1 MKLKQLIDISETK
14 WVDGFEKSLSEKKA
28 AKGSAILSGL
38 RGNYSEDKI
47 QEAVYGESNQK
58 IKRAFQQQLSDLY
71 KQYLFF
77 LSIHHRHYP
86 HELLGRVS
94 RLIQQGKETEFY
106 ADSDILERT
115 FSDTENFEARVPL
128 HQLLRDHYGAKLTKK
143 PLYWEQIKKLKRA
156 NDTLQKL
163 YTLEQYFN
171 DHDLIRRKKATSKNE
186 LKPADH
192 YLFFEQHF
200 NDETS
205 DRIKLKARLFWL
217 RFTKTN
223 NFHGLTDEP
232 ARKRISE
239 IEKLLTKKPFLHFAN
254 PEALHHYVLIYRVYT
269 AVDTLSPKQFR
280 AIFNEYYAT
289 FDGNRL
295 LELYPRIYQSL
306 ITTQARYYTVRA
318 GFQFMD
324 DPKPLEKETE
334 KGLEE
339 VIEKMQL
346 VRTKGSFEDENHRLF
361 GMMGEATARACL
373 FGNHRKKAVELLEM
387 LFVSEQQTQSSLGAH
402 AVYINLC
409 HCFFWTKQ
417 WDRMLDTYEKYLR
430 LVKVNGWFDEP
441 SRKTLEFMKLICN
454 SMLGMNELTPQE
466 IGSDIERIFE
476 GDAKTY
482 ETFVP
487 YTLEFLGLRQNV
499 RA

>member
-1 MKLKQLIDISETK
+1 MKLKQLITISDK
-14 WVDGFEKSLSEKKA
+14 NWVDGFQKSLDKKKA
-28 AKGSAILSGL
+28 TKGSSIVTGL
-38 RGNYSEDKI
+38 RKNVSEETLI
-47 QEAVYGESNQK
+47 AEVYGSCNDK
-58 IKRAFQQQLSDLY
+58 TKRAFQQQLTDLY
-71 KQYLFF
+71 KQFLFF
-77 LSIHHRHYP
+77 LCINHRDYP
-86 HELLGRVS
+86 HQLLGEVS
-94 RLIQQGKETEFY
+94 LLIQQGKETEFY
-106 ADSDILERT
+106 ALSEVLERT
-115 FSDTENFEARVPL
+115 FSDTENYEALVQL
-128 HQLLRDHYGAKLTKK
+128 HHLLRDHYGAKLTKK
-143 PLYWEQIKKLKRA
+143 PLYWEQIKKLKQA

-163 YTLEQYFN
+163 YSLEEYFN
-171 DHDLIRRKKATSKNE
+171 DHDLIRRKKTIRKNE
-186 LKPADH
+186 VAPADH
-192 YLFFEQHF
+192 YLFFEKHF

-232 ARKRISE
+232 AKKVISE
-239 IEKLLTKKPFLHFAN
+239 IVKLLSKKPFLHFAN
-254 PEALHHYVLIYRVYT
+254 PEALHHYVLTYRVYT

-295 LELYPRIYQSL
+295 LEVYPRIYQSL
-306 ITTQARYYTVRA
+306 ITTQSRYYTVRA

-339 VIEKMQL
+339 VIGKMQL

-361 GMMGEATARACL
+361 GMMGEATAHACL
-373 FGNHRKKAVELLEM
+373 FGDHRKKAVELLEM

-417 WDRMLDTYEKYLR
+417 WDRMLETYEKYLR

-441 SRKTLEFMKLICN
+441 SRRTLEFMKLISN
-454 SMLGMNELTPQE
+454 HMLGMGKTEP
-466 IGSDIERIFE
+466 SKIEAECARIFE
-476 GDAKTY
+476 EDKKGF

-487 YTLEFLGLRQNV
+487 YTLSFLRLS
-499 RA
+499 A

>member
-1 MKLKQLIDISETK
+1 MVFLARLAQLIQ
-14 WVDGFEKSLSEKKA
+14 
-28 AKGSAILSGL
+28 KG
-38 RGNYSEDKI
+38 N
-47 QEAVYGESNQK
+47 ES
-58 IKRAFQQQLSDLY
+58 
-71 KQYLFF
+71 
-77 LSIHHRHYP
+77 
-86 HELLGRVS
+86 
-94 RLIQQGKETEFY
+94 EFY
-106 ADSDILERT
+106 STSEVLERT
-115 FSDTENFEARVPL
+115 FSDTENYEALVQL
-128 HQLLRDHYGAKLTKK
+128 HHILRDHYGAKLTKK
-143 PLYWEQIKKLKRA
+143 PLYWEQVKKLKQT

-163 YTLEQYFN
+163 YSLEEYFN
-171 DHDLIRRKKATSKNE
+171 DNDLIRRKKATSKNE
-186 LKPADH
+186 LKPTDH

-232 ARKRISE
+232 AKKRISE
-239 IEKLLTKKPFLHFAN
+239 IEKLLTKKPFLHFSN
-254 PEALHHYVLIYRVYT
+254 PEALHHYVLTYRVYT

-280 AIFNEYYAT
+280 AIFNEYYTT

-295 LELYPRIYQSL
+295 LDLYPRIYQSL

-324 DPKPLEKETE
+324 DPTPLEKETE

-373 FGNHRKKAVELLEM
+373 FGDHRKKAVELLEM
-387 LFVSEQQTQSSLGAH
+387 LFISEQQTQSSLGAH

-417 WDRMLDTYEKYLR
+417 WDRMLETYEKYLR

-441 SRKTLEFMKLICN
+441 SRKILEFMKLV
-454 SMLGMNELTPQE
+454 SEVMLSTSKPDRAE
-466 IGSDIERIFE
+466 IESKSETIFE
-476 GDAKTY
+476 KDGKSYQAV
-482 ETFVP
+482 VP
-487 YTLEFLGLRQNV
+487 YSLSQLF
-499 RA
+499 